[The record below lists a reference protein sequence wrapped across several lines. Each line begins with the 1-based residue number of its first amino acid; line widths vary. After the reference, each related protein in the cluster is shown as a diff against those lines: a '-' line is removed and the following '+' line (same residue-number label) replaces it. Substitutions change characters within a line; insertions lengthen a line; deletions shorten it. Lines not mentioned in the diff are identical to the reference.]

1 MNILVT
7 VHARTEGGEIEKC
20 YFNYANTAVVNVE
33 PDGRTSKQW
42 RNF

>member
-7 VHARTEGGEIEKC
+7 VHTRTEEGEIEKC
-20 YFNYANTAVVNVE
+20 QFNYANTTLVNVE
-33 PDGRTSKQW
+33 PDGRASKQW